1 MDRPFVLF
9 YSKYCAH
16 SRKIMGL
23 IDDSHL
29 KQKTVKI
36 CVDDKP
42 RSSLPATVQA
52 VPTLIDRV
60 TGDVHVGESITMTLM
75 GGSQQQIPQH
85 QMDFKGHTQHPVGAH
100 PPQFNREMTAIHSSL
115 PDIPAAN
122 QGDGQYAM
130 MSGDAS
136 MNTLD
141 ESYRPISD
149 HIGPSMSGSSSNA
162 KNSGIENK
170 FEQMMAERQKEAMGQ
185 QRQRT

>member
-29 KQKTVKI
+29 KPKTVKI
-36 CVDDKP
+36 CVDDKS

-60 TGDVHVGESITMTLM
+60 SGEVHVGESITMALM
-75 GGSQQQIPQH
+75 SGGQQQRIPSH
-85 QMDFKGHTQHPVGAH
+85 QMDPRNPTHNPGQANPTHS
-100 PPQFNREMTAIHSSL
+100 QFSRDT
-115 PDIPAAN
+115 PASFMEIAAVN

-130 MSGDAS
+130 MSGDAA

-141 ESYRPISD
+141 ESYRPLSD
-149 HIGPSMSGSSSNA
+149 QLGTSMPSSGSNA
-162 KNSGIENK
+162 KNNGIENK